1 MAARIEIEVGKIRG
15 PWFNVVIERVKKH
28 YVMGVITAHLL
39 PRLPVTTHTA
49 EPEMLPG
56 VWKLTPYAKESAG
69 GVKLIGIQAELFPQD
84 FKRVNGS
91 VRRWRLKLVV
101 DKSGVGF
108 FKIEAIAIVR
118 DGYIAGTKELMEF
131 FDKDPVIVETLLI
144 DRIIWESADYYF
156 FAITPT
162 VGEA

>member
-1 MAARIEIEVGKIRG
+1 MTAGIEIQVREIWG

-49 EPEMLPG
+49 KPEMFSG
-56 VWKLTPYAKESAG
+56 VWKLTPYAKESTG

-101 DKSGVGF
+101 DKSGVGL

-131 FDKDPVIVETLLI
+131 FDKEPIVVEALLI
-144 DRIIWESADYYF
+144 DRIIWKSADYYF

-162 VGEA
+162 VGET